1 VSGSELYIISGYSGS
16 GKTTVLRTLEDI
28 GYYTVDNLPVDL
40 LPSFVH
46 LVSTSGSAIGR
57 AAMVMDIRGGDSVS
71 SYPQVIRSLKDSGHN
86 IHVVFLEASPDAL
99 QKRFSETRRVHPL
112 DHALPL
118 IEALARERQ
127 LLEPLREV
135 ADIHLDTSDLGYHDL
150 RKLVNDRFGISGS
163 GEKMLL
169 SFVSFGFKNGVP
181 KEADIVLDVRFLANP
196 YFVEDLRDMDGRDP
210 EVSAFVEGA
219 EGTGEFLEHLKSF
232 LEYLLPKYLNEGRGY
247 LTVAIGCTGGRHRS
261 VAIVERMSQY
271 FKDRESFWVQARHRD
286 LPEGRQA

>member
-1 VSGSELYIISGYSGS
+1 MSGSGLLIISGYSGS
-16 GKTTVLRTLEDI
+16 GKTTVLRALEDI

-46 LVSTSGSAIGR
+46 LIASSGSSIGK
-57 AAMVMDIRGGDSVS
+57 AAMVMDIRGGDSVA
-71 SYPQVIRSLKDSGHN
+71 SYPQAIRNLKDSGYN
-86 IHVVFLEASPDAL
+86 IQVVFLEASLDAL

-112 DHALPL
+112 DHSLPL
-118 IEALARERQ
+118 VEALSRERH

-150 RKLVNDRFGISGS
+150 RKFAADRFGISGS
-163 GEKMLL
+163 REKMLL
-169 SFVSFGFKNGVP
+169 SFVSFGFKNGLP

-196 YFVEDLRDMDGRDP
+196 FFVEELRYRDGRDP
-210 EVSAFVEGA
+210 EVSSFVEHA

-232 LEYLLPKYLNEGRGY
+232 LEYLLPRYLNEGRGY

-271 FKDRESFWVQARHRD
+271 FKDSGPLWVQVRHRD
-286 LPEGRQA
+286 LPEG

>member
-1 VSGSELYIISGYSGS
+1 MSGSGLLIISGYSGS
-16 GKTTVLRTLEDI
+16 GKTTVLRALEDI

-46 LVSTSGSAIGR
+46 LIASSGSSIGK
-57 AAMVMDIRGGDSVS
+57 AAMVMDIRGGDSVA
-71 SYPQVIRSLKDSGHN
+71 SYPQAIRTLKDSGYN
-86 IHVVFLEASPDAL
+86 IQVVFLEASLDAL

-112 DHALPL
+112 APSLPL
-118 IEALARERQ
+118 VEALSRERH

-150 RKLVNDRFGISGS
+150 RKFAADRFGISGS
-163 GEKMLL
+163 REKMLL
-169 SFVSFGFKNGVP
+169 SFVSFGFKNGLP
-181 KEADIVLDVRFLANP
+181 KEADIVLDVRFLVNP
-196 YFVEDLRDMDGRDP
+196 FFVEELRYRDGRDP
-210 EVSAFVEGA
+210 EVSSFVEHA

-232 LEYLLPKYLNEGRGY
+232 LEYLLPRYLNEGRGY

-271 FKDRESFWVQARHRD
+271 FKDSGPLWVQVRHRD
-286 LPEGRQA
+286 LPEG